1 MKMSVNISITGEIII
16 MGWKWVVKID
26 FNESDLL
33 KEILNFKIVNKK
45 DLLEKYGF
53 KNIKNINK
61 NMKIDDINIQ
71 KDVDE
76 KQENEEDN

>member
-45 DLLEKYGF
+45 DLLEKF
-53 KNIKNINK
+53 
-61 NMKIDDINIQ
+61 Q
-71 KDVDE
+71 K
-76 KQENEEDN
+76 KC

>member
-1 MKMSVNISITGEIII
+1 MKMPVNISITGEIII

-61 NMKIDDINIQ
+61 MI
-71 KDVDE
+71 
-76 KQENEEDN
+76 

>member
-1 MKMSVNISITGEIII
+1 MKMPVNISITGEIII

-61 NMKIDDINIQ
+61 IPKFS
-71 KDVDE
+71 
-76 KQENEEDN
+76 